1 MCLIALAYRAHPDFE
16 LVIAANRDEYHA
28 RPTAPAA
35 AWEDAPEV
43 FGGRDLSQG
52 GSWLALSRE
61 GRLACVTNVR
71 RRVVPDPSA
80 PSRGG
85 LVASFVRG
93 RQPARVFADE
103 LRERAMAFAGFNLL
117 LWDGRDLRYL
127 NNHPRFLSREVPPGV
142 HVVSN
147 ADLDTPWP
155 KTEKLRRAMGAWVA
169 SGDGD
174 ETPLLAALADRALAA
189 DADLPDT
196 GVGLELER
204 RLSPAFI
211 VDPAYGT
218 RCTTITTL
226 GRDGAVR
233 FTEWRFDPAGQLAGR
248 TDTRWAMPPAG
259 GPA

>member
-35 AWEDAPEV
+35 AWVDAPEV

-52 GSWLALSRE
+52 GSWLALAQG

-71 RRVVPDPSA
+71 RMAIPDPAA

-85 LVASFVRG
+85 LVANFIRS
-93 RQPARVFADE
+93 RQTARAFAEEVGD
-103 LRERAMAFAGFNLL
+103 RAMAFAGFNLL
-117 LWDGRDLRYL
+117 LWDGADLCYL
-127 NNHPRFLSREVPPGV
+127 NNHPRFVSREVPPGV

-147 ADLDTPWP
+147 ADLDTSWP
-155 KTEKLRRAMGAWVA
+155 KTEKLRRAMAAWVA
-169 SGDGD
+169 SGEAD
-174 ETPLLAALADRALAA
+174 ETPLLAALMDRAPAP

-204 RLSPAFI
+204 LLSPAFI
-211 VDPAYGT
+211 VSPQYGT
-218 RCTTITTL
+218 RCTTVVTL
-226 GRDGAVR
+226 GRDGSAR
-233 FTEWRFDPAGQLAGR
+233 FTEWRFDPSGELSGR
-248 TDTRWAMPPAG
+248 SDLRWPFETEGNPS
-259 GPA
+259 

>member
-16 LVIAANRDEYHA
+16 LVIVANRDEYHA
-28 RPTAPAA
+28 RPTAPAGP
-35 AWEDAPEV
+35 WEDAPEV

-52 GSWLALSRE
+52 GSWLALSKQ

-71 RRVVPDPSA
+71 RMAAPDPAA

-85 LVASFVRG
+85 LVASFVRED
-93 RQPARVFADE
+93 QTARAFADE
-103 LRERAMAFAGFNLL
+103 VGDRALAFAGFNLL
-117 LWDGRDLRYL
+117 LWDGTELRYL
-127 NNHPRFLSREVPPGV
+127 NNHPRFVSRSVPPGI

-155 KTEKLRRAMGAWVA
+155 KTEKLRRALAAWA
-169 SGDGD
+169 AGNGD
-174 ETPLLAALADRALAA
+174 EAPLLEALADRTPAP

-211 VDPAYGT
+211 VDPVYGT
-218 RCTTITTL
+218 RCTTL
-226 GRDGAVR
+226 VALRRDGSVR
-233 FTEWRFDPAGQLAGR
+233 FTEWRFDAAGRPAGR
-248 TDTRWAMPPAG
+248 TDASWAG
-259 GPA
+259 GATDRAS

>member
-1 MCLIALAYRAHPDFE
+1 MCLIALAYRAHPEFE

-43 FGGRDLSQG
+43 FGGRDLAQG
-52 GSWLALSRE
+52 GSWLALSKR

-71 RRVVPDPSA
+71 RMAVPDPAA

-85 LVASFVRG
+85 LVSAFVRG
-93 RQPARVFADE
+93 RQPAWTFSDE
-103 LRERAMAFAGFNLL
+103 IRDRALAFAGFNLL
-117 LWDGRDLRYL
+117 LWDGADLRYL
-127 NNHPRFLSREVPPGV
+127 NNHPRFLSRDVPPGA

-155 KTEKLRRAMGAWVA
+155 KTEKLRRAMAAWVA
-169 SGDGD
+169 AGGED
-174 ETPLLAALADRALAA
+174 EAPLLAALADRAPAA

-204 RLSPAFI
+204 MLSPAFI
-211 VDPAYGT
+211 VSPAYGT
-218 RCTTITTL
+218 RCTTIVAL
-226 GRDGAVR
+226 RRDGSVR
-233 FTEWRFDPAGQLAGR
+233 FTEWRFDPSGQLSGR
-248 TDTRWAMPPAG
+248 SDAHWSSGAEGSPS
-259 GPA
+259 

>member
-16 LVIAANRDEYHA
+16 LVVAANRDEYHA
-28 RPTAPAA
+28 RPTAPAGVWA
-35 AWEDAPEV
+35 DAPDV

-52 GSWLALSRE
+52 GSWLALSKR

-71 RRVVPDPSA
+71 RMAVPDPAA

-85 LVASFVRG
+85 LVSAFVRG
-93 RQPARVFADE
+93 NDPAQAYAEELAD
-103 LRERAMAFAGFNLL
+103 RALAFAGFNLL
-117 LWDGRDLRYL
+117 LWDGAELRYL
-127 NNHPRFLSREVPPGV
+127 NNHPNFISRTVPPGV

-147 ADLDTPWP
+147 ADLDTAWP
-155 KTEKLRRAMGAWVA
+155 KTEKLRRAMEAWVA
-169 SGDGD
+169 AGNGD
-174 ETPLLAALADRALAA
+174 EAPLLAVLADRAIAP

-211 VDPAYGT
+211 VDPKYGT
-218 RCTTITTL
+218 RCTTLVTL
-226 GRDGAVR
+226 RRDGPAR
-233 FTEWRFDPAGQLAGR
+233 FTEWRFDPAGHLSGR
-248 TDTRWAMPPAG
+248 TDAHWVSTPAG

>member
-1 MCLIALAYRAHPDFE
+1 MCLIALAYRAHPEFE

-28 RPTAPAA
+28 RPTAPAG

-52 GSWLALSRE
+52 GSWLALSKR

-71 RRVVPDPSA
+71 RMAVPDPAA

-93 RQPARVFADE
+93 RQSARDFSDGI
-103 LRERAMAFAGFNLL
+103 RDRAMAFAGFNLL
-117 LWDGRDLRYL
+117 LWDGSELRYL
-127 NNHPRFLSREVPPGV
+127 NNHPRFVSRDVPPGV

-155 KTEKLRRAMGAWVA
+155 KTEQLRRVVEAWVA
-169 SGDGD
+169 SGEED
-174 ETPLLAALADRALAA
+174 EAPLLAALADRTPAA

-204 RLSPAFI
+204 MLSPACI
-211 VDPAYGT
+211 VSPAYGT
-218 RCTTITTL
+218 RCTTVVAL
-226 GRDGAVR
+226 RRDRTAR
-233 FTEWRFDPAGQLAGR
+233 FSEWRFDSSGELAGR
-248 TDTRWAMPPAG
+248 TDTRWTPEPEG
-259 GPA
+259 RPS

>member
-28 RPTAPAA
+28 RPTAPAGP
-35 AWEDAPEV
+35 WEDAPEV

-52 GSWLALSRE
+52 GSWLALSKR

-71 RRVVPDPSA
+71 RMVAPDPGA

-93 RQPARVFADE
+93 RQPARAFADE

-117 LWDGRDLRYL
+117 LWDGTDLRYL

-155 KTEKLRRAMGAWVA
+155 KTEKLRRAMTAWVV

-174 ETPLLAALADRALAA
+174 EAPLLAALADPTPAA

-204 RLSPAFI
+204 KLSPAFI
-211 VDPAYGT
+211 VDPTYGT
-218 RCTTITTL
+218 RCTTIATL

-233 FTEWRFDPAGQLAGR
+233 FREWRFDPAGQLAGR
-248 TDTRWAMPPAG
+248 TDTRWTAAPAG
-259 GPA
+259 GRP

>member
-16 LVIAANRDEYHA
+16 LVVAANRDEYHA
-28 RPTAPAA
+28 RPTAPAG
-35 AWEDAPEV
+35 AWDDAPDV

-52 GSWLALSRE
+52 GSWLALSKR

-71 RRVVPDPSA
+71 RMITPDPAA

-85 LVASFVRG
+85 LVSAFVRG
-93 RQPARVFADE
+93 DAPAQSYGEGIAD
-103 LRERAMAFAGFNLL
+103 RAMAFAGFNLL

-127 NNHPRFLSREVPPGV
+127 NNHPRFVSRVVPPGV

-155 KTEKLRRAMGAWVA
+155 KTEKLRRAVEAWA
-169 SGDGD
+169 AAGNGD
-174 ETPLLAALADRALAA
+174 EAPLLAALADRTPAP

-211 VDPAYGT
+211 LDPTYGT
-218 RCTTITTL
+218 RCTTL
-226 GRDGAVR
+226 VAVRREGSGR
-233 FTEWRFDPAGQLAGR
+233 FTEWRFDPAGRPAGR
-248 TDTRWAMPPAG
+248 TDERWAP
-259 GPA
+259 